1 MSQDKIDV
9 KDVTPKT
16 FNPKTHKGN
25 GDRFN
30 PSNRIYVRESKG
42 TFQKLRRYGGWF
54 LLLLFAL
61 VPWIPY
67 GERQAVLLDIGNQQ
81 FNFFGTTLYPQD
93 LTLLALLFMVAAFGL
108 FFITTFLGRVWCGYL
123 CPQTVWTF
131 MYIWFEEKLEGS
143 ANKRRKQDSGK
154 LSPNLIVRKGLK
166 HVAWLAIAL
175 ATGFTFTG
183 YFVPIGALVSDFFTL
198 NASFWPVFWVLFLP
212 VVHTRML
219 AGCALSCVFICALTL
234 ASSLPCLI
242 RTPL

>member
-1 MSQDKIDV
+1 MSQDKIEV

-16 FNPKTHKGN
+16 FNPKTHKTK

-42 TFQKLRRYGGWF
+42 QFQRLRRYGGWF

-61 VPWIPY
+61 VPWITY

-93 LTLLALLFMVAAFGL
+93 LTLLALLFVISAFGL

-131 MYIWFEEKLEGS
+131 MYIWFEEKFEGS
-143 ANKRRKQDSGK
+143 ANKRRKQDAGK
-154 LSPNLIVRKGLK
+154 THWRS
-166 HVAWLAIAL
+166 HYA
-175 ATGFTFTG
+175 
-183 YFVPIGALVSDFFTL
+183 
-198 NASFWPVFWVLFLP
+198 
-212 VVHTRML
+212 
-219 AGCALSCVFICALTL
+219 
-234 ASSLPCLI
+234 
-242 RTPL
+242 